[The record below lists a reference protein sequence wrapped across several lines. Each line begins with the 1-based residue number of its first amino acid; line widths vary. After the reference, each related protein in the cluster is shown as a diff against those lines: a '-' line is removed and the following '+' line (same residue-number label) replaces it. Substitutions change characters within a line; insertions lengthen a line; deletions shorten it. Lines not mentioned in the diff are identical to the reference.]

1 MDYFP
6 ESYVN
11 AAGEAVGKD
20 AIMGYKLV
28 IVVYSASWWPGCT
41 PFKNNLKEIY
51 GKINAGD
58 AKNL

>member
-20 AIMGYKLV
+20 AITGYKLV
-28 IVVYSASWWPGCT
+28 IVVYSASW
-41 PFKNNLKEIY
+41 
-51 GKINAGD
+51 
-58 AKNL
+58 